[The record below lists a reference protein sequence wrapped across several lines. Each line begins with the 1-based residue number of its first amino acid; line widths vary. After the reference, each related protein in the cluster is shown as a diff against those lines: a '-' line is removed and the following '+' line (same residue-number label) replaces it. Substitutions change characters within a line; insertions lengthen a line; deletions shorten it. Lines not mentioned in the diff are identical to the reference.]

1 MSRIVLLL
9 ALLFPMALHAQFT
22 YVLDQTVPVKDL
34 QGNSLEMA
42 WAGGL
47 NAAQYN
53 SIDLNGDGKD
63 DLAIFDR
70 MANKVITFVNENNQ
84 YHNAPEYEKFFPSEI
99 TNWLLL
105 RDFNCDG
112 KKDIFTGD
120 NLGMKVYTNTTSFD
134 GNLSWQPFLFY
145 AGPGNSKS
153 EALLTLG
160 FSEKINLKIE
170 SDDLP
175 SIVDADGDGDLD
187 IFNMRYQG
195 RTMEFHQNFSKE
207 RYGSCDSLDFERQ
220 TVAWGGF
227 AECFC
232 GVFAFNNEDCPPN
245 PGRTKHAGGKS
256 LLMMDTDGDTD
267 LDVLFSESSCTNLY
281 LLKNEGD
288 NNSPIIN
295 SSAVFPSANQIDFE
309 IFPAAFFED
318 VDFDGEKDLITS
330 PNLFSRG
337 NSSTDLSK
345 NLKRSNWLY
354 KNNGSTSNP
363 SFALIQ
369 KDFLQNRMIDV
380 GDNAIPAFIDYDGD
394 GDYDMFI
401 SHYVSENT
409 IATISL
415 YKNSGTPTIPDF
427 TLIDDDYLQF
437 SGAFLINLK
446 IQFADMNSDSKTD
459 LVFTATSLNTGR
471 TNLYYLANK
480 SNSTLDFSNQTT
492 EFIDFNLNVSENVLV
507 ADINLDGLTDLLV
520 GKTNGA
526 LQYWKNNGPA
536 GFQNYSLE
544 NGTYLGLG
552 SSVLRQNLSS
562 SISDLN
568 GDGKSDL
575 MLGNQYGQITIVPD
589 FRQASDLSF
598 AETEIIFN
606 PITSTYQSQNLGGRI
621 WPTAINLFNATKPVI
636 IAGTILGGVRL
647 LRNDGSV
654 ALPEN
659 PEIQIYPN
667 PVSRKAGTLT
677 IISDRAVLMQVYS
690 SLGQRISESI
700 QIDGN
705 EIFPFNISQLYP
717 GMYVLRF
724 SVNNTF
730 VAKRIIIY

>member
-1 MSRIVLLL
+1 MRRIVLLL
-9 ALLFPMALHAQFT
+9 TLLFPMALHAQYT

-34 QGNSLEMA
+34 QGNSLDMA

-53 SIDLNGDGKD
+53 SIDLNGDDKD
-63 DLAIFDR
+63 DLDIFDR

-84 YHNAPEYEKFFPSEI
+84 YRYAPEYEKFFPSEI

-120 NLGMKVYTNTTSFD
+120 IFGMKVYTNTTAS
-134 GNLSWQPFLFY
+134 GENISWKQFLFFV
-145 AGPGNSKS
+145 GSSNPKS

-160 FSEKINLKIE
+160 FSGKINLQLQY
-170 SDDLP
+170 DDLP

-195 RTMEFHQNFSKE
+195 KGTMEFHQNFSNE
-207 RYGSCDSLDFERQ
+207 RYGTCDSLDFERQ
-220 TVAWGGF
+220 TQIWGGF
-227 AECFC
+227 TECEC
-232 GVFAFNNEDCPPN
+232 GEFAFNNADCPPSTG
-245 PGRTKHAGGKS
+245 GRTKHAGGKS
-256 LLMMDTDGDTD
+256 LLIMDTDGDAD
-267 LDVLFSESSCTNLY
+267 IDILFSEADCTNLY
-281 LLKNEGD
+281 QLKNEG
-288 NNSPIIN
+288 NSTNPIIN
-295 SSAVFPSANQIDFE
+295 SSVIYPSANPVDFV
-309 IFPAAFFED
+309 IFPGAFFED
-318 VDFDGEKDLITS
+318 VDFDGKKDLIST
-330 PNLFSRG
+330 PNIFSRVFFD
-337 NSSTDLSK
+337 SDLK
-345 NLKRSNWLY
+345 QSNWFY
-354 KNNGSTSNP
+354 KNNGSTSSP
-363 SFALIQ
+363 AFTLTQ
-369 KDFLQNRMIDV
+369 KNFLQDRMIDI
-380 GDNAIPAFIDYDGD
+380 GDNAIPAFADYDGD

-401 SHYVSENT
+401 SQYVSDNT

-415 YKNSGTPTIPDF
+415 YQNSGTATIPEF
-427 TLIDDDYLQF
+427 TLIDDDYLRF
-437 SGAFLINLK
+437 SEAFLINLK
-446 IQFADMNSDSKTD
+446 IHFADMNSDSKTD

-471 TNLYYLANK
+471 TNLYYLPNK
-480 SNSTLDFSNQTT
+480 SNSILDFSNQTA
-492 EFIDFNLNVSENVLV
+492 EFVDFDLNISENVLV

-536 GFQNYSLE
+536 GSLNYSLE
-544 NGTYLGLG
+544 NGSYLNLG

-575 MLGNQYGQITIVPD
+575 MLGDQYGQLTIVPD
-589 FRQASDLSF
+589 FRQASDLSN

-606 PITSTYQSQNLGGRI
+606 PITSFYQSQNLGGRI
-621 WPTAINLFNATKPVI
+621 WPTAINLFNSTRPVI
-636 IAGTILGGVRL
+636 VAGTILGGIRL
-647 LRNDGSV
+647 LRNDEAV

-667 PVSRKAGTLT
+667 PVSRQAGTVT
-677 IISDRAVLMQVYS
+677 IISDRAILMQVYS
-690 SLGQRISESI
+690 SLGQKISEPI
-700 QIDGN
+700 RIDGG
-705 EIFPFNISQLYP
+705 EVFPFNVSHLSP
-717 GMYVLRF
+717 GMYVVRF